1 MQIAEFCGNLL
12 ILQSMT
18 SGSLEKD
25 LIPQSQ
31 LWSIALGIGTGA
43 LDVLLFPP
51 VSSEPVIHR
60 RVPLDAS
67 DDAVRAVED
76 AIYGN
81 PLLLN
86 DFRTVTCAVPM
97 GRFMILPSDVAH
109 DRALRRQ
116 VFDTAHPGSED
127 LELLVLPTDASNAV
141 VVAGVD
147 PSLAGFLRRSFYN
160 IRLTHPMVA
169 LINHTA
175 ALSRAE
181 EPTMLVRLEDD
192 YADVTAAAGKKLL
205 LANRYRISA
214 PIDAAYYVLATR
226 KRLGLS
232 PEAPLRIAGAV
243 ENRHKLGD
251 ILRPYLSDV
260 ADLQL
265 PPRLWQAGTP
275 ALTAPLNLLLL
286 HPSCA

>member
-1 MQIAEFCGNLL
+1 MQITQICSNLL

-18 SGSLEKD
+18 SGILEKD

-60 RVPLDAS
+60 RVPLTAS
-67 DDAVRAVED
+67 DDSVRSVED

-81 PLLLN
+81 PLLLS
-86 DFRTVTCAVPM
+86 DFRAVTCAVPM
-97 GRFMILPSDVAH
+97 GRFMILPSDVAA
-109 DRALRRQ
+109 DSSLRRE
-116 VFDTAHPGSED
+116 VFSTAHPGSED

-141 VVAGVD
+141 VVAGVER
-147 PSLAGFLRRSFYN
+147 PLSGFLRRSFYN

-169 LINHTA
+169 LINHTV
-175 ALSRAE
+175 ALCRGR
-181 EPTMLVRLEDD
+181 EPAMLVRLEDD
-192 YADVTAAAGKKLL
+192 YADVTATAGKKLL

-226 KRLGLS
+226 KRLGIS
-232 PEAPLRIAGAV
+232 PEAPLRIAGNV

>member
-1 MQIAEFCGNLL
+1 
-12 ILQSMT
+12 MT
-18 SGSLEKD
+18 SGILEKD

-51 VSSEPVIHR
+51 VSSESVIHR
-60 RVPLDAS
+60 RVPLAAS
-67 DDAVRAVED
+67 DDSVRSVED

-81 PLLLN
+81 PLLLS

-97 GRFMILPSDVAH
+97 GRFMILPSDVAA
-109 DRALRRQ
+109 DSSLRRE
-116 VFDTAHPGSED
+116 VFSTAHPGSED

-147 PSLAGFLRRSFYN
+147 RPLSGFLRRSFYN

-169 LINHTA
+169 LINHTV
-175 ALSRAE
+175 ALCRGRELA
-181 EPTMLVRLEDD
+181 MLVRLEDD
-192 YADVTAAAGKKLL
+192 YADVTATAGKKLL

-226 KRLGLS
+226 KRLGIS
-232 PEAPLRIAGAV
+232 PEAPLRIAGNV